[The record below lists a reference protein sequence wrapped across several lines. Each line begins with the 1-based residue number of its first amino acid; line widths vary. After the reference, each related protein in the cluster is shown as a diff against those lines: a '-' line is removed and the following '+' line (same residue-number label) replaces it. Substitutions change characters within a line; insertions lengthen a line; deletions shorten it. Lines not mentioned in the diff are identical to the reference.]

1 MTSFPSLANFL
12 DRNVDFSIC
21 ATSEYIINRCR
32 AFIPTF
38 YFIILFSE
46 KYYVSI
52 VTYPTI
58 SLPPPSLSIL
68 FPRSVCISVKNTHN
82 KCPRGNTFIRPLT
95 TGFCSFSRVHSH
107 FHLLLNYSY
116 FSTADAP
123 FAGADAAGVSSE
135 MRLSSRFPIVF
146 YHRLATRRYPTT
158 IDRPTKKRPL
168 LSSPVD
174 WVKVVDTTVAKQTP
188 KNEIILW

>member
-1 MTSFPSLANFL
+1 MSRFYSNVLFYNSFFFFFRKILRKY
-12 DRNVDFSIC
+12 RNVSD
-21 ATSEYIINRCR
+21 N
-32 AFIPTF
+32 
-38 YFIILFSE
+38 L
-46 KYYVSI
+46 
-52 VTYPTI
+52 
-58 SLPPPSLSIL
+58 LPPP
-68 FPRSVCISVKNTHN
+68 FPPTSRYYFARSVCISVKNTHN

-95 TGFCSFSRVHSH
+95 TDLCSFSHIHGH

-123 FAGADAAGVSSE
+123 FAGADAAGVLSSE

-158 IDRPTKKRPL
+158 IDRPTKKRSL

-174 WVKVVDTTVAKQTP
+174 WVTVVDTTAKQTP
-188 KNEIILW
+188 KRR